1 MTAHGWITQGDI
13 PIGLRAERHPVTTAS
28 PRHNDRITTILLKDF
43 EHICRSEHSP
53 PRTLRAYPYR
63 LKPWYSS
70 PTSTATGLL
79 VFLASSM
86 ATDIRGASALVSTR

>member
-1 MTAHGWITQGDI
+1 MTAHGWVTKRDV

-43 EHICRSEHSP
+43 EHICGSEHSHLQS
-53 PRTLRAYPYR
+53 LRAYPYR

-79 VFLASSM
+79 VFLASSK
-86 ATDIRGASALVSTR
+86 ATEIRGASALVST